1 MKKKKAYIFI
11 ISGILIGCIAWLWS
25 GTASIFEEPYSTVV
39 YARDGRLL
47 GAHIATDEQWR
58 FPLIDSVPKNFSNAV
73 TTFEDKRF
81 YQHLGIDFLAIARAA
96 IGNIKACEIT
106 SGASTITMQTIRLSR
121 KGKVRSLWQKI
132 IEATLAVRLE
142 LKVDKKQILRLY
154 ASHAPFGGNVV
165 GLETAS
171 WRYFQKHPSQLSV
184 AESALL
190 AVLPNAPSLI
200 HLSKNRSRLLNKRN
214 RLLEDMLAENL
225 LDSLSYELA
234 LLEKIPNKPY
244 PLPRLAPHLTHH
256 LESQSHKITGHHSTI
271 NLDIQKRVNEIADFH
286 HRGFAQSG
294 IHNMGIIILDTYTG
308 EVLAYLGNAPNTKEE
323 SAVDMIHAQRSSGS
337 ILKPFLYAHMIN
349 EGLLAPE
356 QFVKDIPTEIA
367 GFKPRNYNRKYSG
380 AISAKAA
387 LAQSLNVPAVNMLH
401 EYNVNRFLTRLS
413 EMGITT
419 LDKSADHYGLS
430 LILGGG
436 EVNLWELAGAY
447 ASMGRVLSRFT
458 DDMSRYNHID
468 FKEPTLTKTEV
479 NASDKYQPNLLS
491 AGAIYHT
498 FQAMEEVN
506 RPDQEGKWQSFSS
519 RTKVAWKTGTSYGHR
534 DAWAIGV
541 TKKYTT
547 AVWVGNA
554 DGEGINDLVG
564 VKKAAP
570 VLFDIFNSLPKDQYF
585 STPTDALIPTVICR
599 QTGHLATH
607 HCSDIDT
614 LMLTESVTLTSS
626 CPYHETIYTN
636 NNGLRAYA
644 DCSIESLQNESWL
657 VLPSIM
663 EYYYKNHNSSY
674 QTLPAFSFDCRQNK
688 DKEPIAFIY
697 PDEGS
702 DVYLPLDL
710 DGNKEKLIVKATHKD
725 RHEKL
730 YWHIDKTYLGET
742 EELHTMSLY
751 ASAGKHTLTIVDQH
765 GNELKRQFNIL
776 GE

>member
-1 MKKKKAYIFI
+1 VKKKKAYIFI

-96 IGNIKACEIT
+96 IGNIKAGEIT

-200 HLSKNRSRLLNKRN
+200 HLSKNR
-214 RLLEDMLAENL
+214 
-225 LDSLSYELA
+225 
-234 LLEKIPNKPY
+234 
-244 PLPRLAPHLTHH
+244 
-256 LESQSHKITGHHSTI
+256 TGHHSTI

-585 STPTDALIPTVICR
+585 STPTDALIPTEICR

-688 DKEPIAFIY
+688 DKKPIAFIY